1 MFNWIFW
8 LMLAFAATD
17 WIGSWRGWGKIRWL
31 TKPGTLVLLIAWFT
45 QAGGWR
51 GPLFWFGLGL
61 SFSLLGD
68 VLLHA
73 PSNLFL
79 PGMAAFFLAHI
90 SYIVGF
96 AQSPLTVDWKILL
109 IIFSMAAI
117 YILFARK
124 IRVGLRV
131 NGATSMLLPLLVYA
145 FIISVMVFFAIST
158 LFRPAW
164 GIFPAVLVS
173 IGAVLFYI
181 SDSILAYSRFV
192 RPFAASDLQVMVT
205 YHLAQILI
213 AVGVIVQF
221 A

>member
-8 LMLAFAATD
+8 LMLAFAVTD
-17 WIGSWRGWGKIRWL
+17 WIGSWRGWGRVRWL

-61 SFSLLGD
+61 CFSLLGD
-68 VLLHA
+68 VLLHV

-90 SYIVGF
+90 CYIVGF
-96 AQSPLTVDWKILL
+96 AQSPLTVDWRILV
-109 IIFSMAAI
+109 IIISMAAI
-117 YILFARK
+117 YIQFSRK
-124 IRVGLRV
+124 IRAGLRA
-131 NGATSMLLPLLVYA
+131 NGATSMLPPLLVYA

-158 LFRPAW
+158 LFRPGW
-164 GIFPAVLVS
+164 GALPAVLAA
-173 IGAVLFYI
+173 IGAILFYA

-192 RPFAASDLQVMVT
+192 RPLTASDLRVMVT

-213 AVGVIVQF
+213 AIGVVVQF